1 MLKFFRKI
9 RQELL
14 VANNP
19 ATPTAR
25 LTRYMIYAV
34 GEIVLIV
41 VGILIAL
48 NLNNW
53 NERRKAEALEL
64 EYLQRIY
71 TDLQAD
77 TSYFEDQIKECD
89 KVIRSNYEAIH
100 EAYKEQ
106 KTQEEYSRLVD
117 LYTHRT
123 ENLVVQNSTFLELKN
138 SGKLS
143 IFQNRGIKDSLIA
156 LNRDYEYAAARIK
169 EFNDFHSNIIG
180 SLKDYPRKYSKER
193 AFIFDEPHMF
203 DPSEWEYINEPT
215 SQAFK
220 DQEWAATMYLVKH
233 REAKELHKTL
243 MKKIGFLTQEIEAEL
258 NERKR

>member
-1 MLKFFRKI
+1 MIKLFRKI
-9 RQELL
+9 RKELW
-14 VANNP
+14 VDNK
-19 ATPTAR
+19 ATSSAGR
-25 LTRYMIYAV
+25 LGRYVIYAA
-34 GEIVLIV
+34 GEILLIV
-41 VGILIAL
+41 IGILIAL

-71 TDLQAD
+71 TDLKAD
-77 TSYFEDQIKECD
+77 TRYFEDQIKECD
-89 KVIRSNYEAIH
+89 KVIRSNYQAIH

-106 KTQEEYSRLVD
+106 KTQEEYSRLID

-123 ENLVVQNSTFLELKN
+123 ENLVVQNSTYLELKN

-143 IFQNRGIKDSLIA
+143 VFQNRGIKDSLIA

-169 EFNDFHSNIIG
+169 EFNDFHANIIS

-243 MKKIGFLTQEIEAEL
+243 LKKIGFLTQEIEAEL